1 MKTKQQK
8 RAEALARTEDSW
20 QKTMRMRPVWT
31 PSPGAVRN
39 VRNLRAKLG
48 EPRSAWDTEV

>member
-8 RAEALARTEDSW
+8 RAEALARTEDNW
-20 QKTMRMRPVWT
+20 LTTVRMRPGWK

-39 VRNLRAKLG
+39 VRNLRVKLG
-48 EPRSAWDTEV
+48 EPRSAWDTEN